1 METRGKFL
9 GFQKKISFCFHSLLR
24 YKTYTYYWPYQ
35 FLLFWFLTPKKL
47 LYLWISG
54 VSRERRGYSLN
65 HVHQSITFF
74 SRFPPSLPSK
84 PFLACLP
91 LPCCTTYNLVLAF
104 CYVVLSCLILSCL
117 VLSRLVLSGL
127 VFSSLVFSSL
137 AFSCL
142 VLSYSCRLLSCLVLP
157 CHALSCC
164 VLTGSVLSCPVLFCL
179 VVSIQIDNDML
190 IVFDGVM

>member
-104 CYVVLSCLILSCL
+104 CYVVLSCLILFVSSLILSCL
-117 VLSRLVLSGL
+117 AMSCPVLL
-127 VFSSLVFSSL
+127 
-137 AFSCL
+137 CL
-142 VLSYSCRLLSCLVLP
+142 DRFCLVLP
-157 CHALSCC
+157 CF
-164 VLTGSVLSCPVLFCL
+164 VLSGRVYPDR
-179 VVSIQIDNDML
+179 Q
-190 IVFDGVM
+190 

>member
-1 METRGKFL
+1 METRGQFL
-9 GFQKKISFCFHSLLR
+9 GFQTKISFCFHSLLR

-35 FLLFWFLTPKKL
+35 FLLFCFLTPKKL

-65 HVHQSITFF
+65 HVHQSMTFF

-104 CYVVLSCLILSCL
+104 CYVVLSCLILSC
-117 VLSRLVLSGL
+117 V
-127 VFSSLVFSSL
+127 
-137 AFSCL
+137 

-179 VVSIQIDNDML
+179 VVSIQIDNDLL